1 MFMQLYSSPIGQLL
15 LTADDTALV
24 ALHFCDKG
32 RSRLLSDNA
41 ACNDH
46 AIFQAAK
53 QWLDVY
59 FSGQEPSFMPPLRPV
74 GTAFQQEVWQLLRAI
89 PYGKTTTYGETAAA
103 LAARHGI
110 PRMSAQAV
118 GGAVGRNPIPIFI
131 PCHRVVGSGGKL
143 TGYSGGL
150 EKKQFLLSNEHIDNS
165 TLQRN
170 SSLTAVL

>member
-1 MFMQLYSSPIGQLL
+1 
-15 LTADDTALV
+15 
-24 ALHFCDKG
+24 
-32 RSRLLSDNA
+32 
-41 ACNDH
+41 
-46 AIFQAAK
+46 
-53 QWLDVY
+53 
-59 FSGQEPSFMPPLRPV
+59 MPPLRPV

-89 PYGKTTTYGETAAA
+89 PYGKTTTYGEIAAA

-165 TLQRN
+165 ALQRN

>member
-1 MFMQLYSSPIGQLL
+1 MFTQLYLSPIGQLL

-24 ALHFCDKG
+24 ALRFCDEG
-32 RSRLLSDNA
+32 RSCLLTDDA

-46 AIFQAAK
+46 AILQAAK
-53 QWLDVY
+53 HWLDVY

-74 GTAFQQEVWQLLRAI
+74 GTEFQQEVWQLLRAI
-89 PYGKTTTYGETAAA
+89 PYGKTTTYGEIAAA

-118 GGAVGRNPIPIFI
+118 GGAVGRNPLPIFI

>member
-1 MFMQLYSSPIGQLL
+1 MFTQLYFSPIGQLL

-24 ALHFCDKG
+24 ALRFCDEG
-32 RSRLLSDNA
+32 RSCFLSDDA
-41 ACNDH
+41 TFNDH
-46 AIFQAAK
+46 AILQAARH
-53 QWLDVY
+53 WLDVY

-89 PYGKTTTYGETAAA
+89 PYGKTTTYGELAAA

-118 GGAVGRNPIPIFI
+118 GGAVGRNSIPIFI
-131 PCHRVVGSGGKL
+131 PCHRVVGSAGKL

-150 EKKQFLLSNEHIDNS
+150 EKKQFLLSNEHI
-165 TLQRN
+165 
-170 SSLTAVL
+170 VLPHYSAIVS

>member
-1 MFMQLYSSPIGQLL
+1 MFTQLYLSPIGQLL
-15 LTADDTALV
+15 LTSDDTALV
-24 ALHFCDKG
+24 ALHFYDEG
-32 RSRLLSDNA
+32 RSCLLADDE

-46 AIFQAAK
+46 AILQAAK

-74 GTAFQQEVWQLLRAI
+74 GTEFQQEVWQLLRAI
-89 PYGKTTTYGETAAA
+89 PYGKTTTYGEIAAA

-150 EKKQFLLSNEHIDNS
+150 GKKQFLLSNEHI
-165 TLQRN
+165 
-170 SSLTAVL
+170 VLPHYNAILP

>member
-1 MFMQLYSSPIGQLL
+1 MFTQLYFSPIGQLL

-24 ALHFCDKG
+24 ALHFCDEG
-32 RSRLLSDNA
+32 RSCLLSNDE

-46 AIFQAAK
+46 AILQAARH
-53 QWLDVY
+53 WLDVY
-59 FSGQEPSFMPPLRPV
+59 FSGQEPGFMPPLQPT
-74 GTAFQQEVWQLLRAI
+74 GTDFQQEVWQLLRAI
-89 PYGKTTTYGETAAA
+89 PYGKTITYGEIAAA
-103 LAARHGI
+103 LAARRGI

-150 EKKQFLLSNEHIDNS
+150 EKKQFLLSNEHIDDS
-165 TLQRN
+165 TFQRN
-170 SSLTAVL
+170 LCLNTLL

>member
-1 MFMQLYSSPIGQLL
+1 MFTQLYLSPIGHLL

-24 ALHFCDKG
+24 ALRFYDVERSCLSSDDTACDD
-32 RSRLLSDNA
+32 L
-41 ACNDH
+41 
-46 AIFQAAK
+46 AILQAAK
-53 QWLDVY
+53 HWLDVY
-59 FSGQEPSFMPPLRPV
+59 FSGREPNFMPPLRPV
-74 GTAFQQEVWQLLRAI
+74 GTAFQQEVWQLLWAI
-89 PYGKTTTYGETAAA
+89 PYGKTTTYGEIAAA

-150 EKKQFLLSNEHIDNS
+150 EKKQFLLSNEHIDNPI
-165 TLQRN
+165 LQRN

>member
-1 MFMQLYSSPIGQLL
+1 MFTQLYLSPVGQLL
-15 LTADDTALV
+15 LTVDDTALV
-24 ALHFCDKG
+24 ALHFYDEG
-32 RSRLLSDNA
+32 RSYLLTDDA

-46 AIFQAAK
+46 AILQTAK
-53 QWLDVY
+53 HWLDVY
-59 FSGQEPSFMPPLRPV
+59 FSGQEPNFMPPLRPV
-74 GTAFQQEVWQLLRAI
+74 GTDFQQEVWQLLRAI
-89 PYGKTTTYGETAAA
+89 PYGKTTTYGEIAAA

-110 PRMSAQAV
+110 PQMSAQAV

-165 TLQRN
+165 ALQRN

>member
-1 MFMQLYSSPIGQLL
+1 MFTQLYLSPIGQLL

-32 RSRLLSDNA
+32 RSCFLSDDA
-41 ACNDH
+41 AFTDH
-46 AIFQAAK
+46 AILQAAK

-59 FSGQEPSFMPPLRPV
+59 FSGQEPNFMPPLRPV
-74 GTAFQQEVWQLLRAI
+74 GTDFQQEVWQLLRAI
-89 PYGKTTTYGETAAA
+89 PYGKTTTYGEIAAA

>member
-1 MFMQLYSSPIGQLL
+1 MYKQLYLSPIGQLL

-24 ALHFCDKG
+24 ALHFCDEG
-32 RSRLLSDNA
+32 HSCLLSDDA
-41 ACNDH
+41 AFTDH
-46 AIFQAAK
+46 VILQAAK

-59 FSGQEPSFMPPLRPV
+59 FSGQEPNFMPPLRPA
-74 GTAFQQEVWQLLRAI
+74 GTGFQQEVWQLLRAI
-89 PYGKTTTYGETAAA
+89 PYGKTTTYGEIAAA

-110 PRMSAQAV
+110 PQMSAQAV

-165 TLQRN
+165 ALQRN

>member
-1 MFMQLYSSPIGQLL
+1 MFTQLYFSPIGQLL

-24 ALHFCDKG
+24 ALHFCDEG
-32 RSRLLSDNA
+32 RPCLLADDE
-41 ACNDH
+41 ACNDN
-46 AIFQAAK
+46 ATLQTAK

-89 PYGKTTTYGETAAA
+89 PYGKTTTYGEIAAT
-103 LAARHGI
+103 LAARRGI

-118 GGAVGRNPIPIFI
+118 GGAVGRNPLSIFI

-150 EKKQFLLSNEHIDNS
+150 EKKQFLLSNEHIVLPHYS
-165 TLQRN
+165 ATLP
-170 SSLTAVL
+170 

>member
-1 MFMQLYSSPIGQLL
+1 MFTQLYLSPIGQLL
-15 LTADDTALV
+15 LTSDDTALV
-24 ALHFCDKG
+24 ALHFYDEG
-32 RSRLLSDNA
+32 RSCLLADDE

-46 AIFQAAK
+46 AILQAAK

-74 GTAFQQEVWQLLRAI
+74 GTEFQQEVWQLLRAI
-89 PYGKTTTYGETAAA
+89 PYGKTTTYGEIAAA

-150 EKKQFLLSNEHIDNS
+150 GKKQFLLSNEHI
-165 TLQRN
+165 
-170 SSLTAVL
+170 VLPHYSAILP

>member
-1 MFMQLYSSPIGQLL
+1 MFTQLYFSPIGQLL

-24 ALHFCDKG
+24 ALHFCDEG
-32 RSRLLSDNA
+32 RSCLLSDDE

-46 AIFQAAK
+46 AILQAAK

-59 FSGQEPSFMPPLRPV
+59 FSGQEPSFMPPLRPA
-74 GTAFQQEVWQLLRAI
+74 GTDFQQEVWQLLRAI
-89 PYGKTTTYGETAAA
+89 PYGKTTTYGEIAAA

-165 TLQRN
+165 ALQRN
-170 SSLTAVL
+170 SSLTALL

>member
-1 MFMQLYSSPIGQLL
+1 MFTQLYFSPIGQLL

-24 ALHFCDKG
+24 ALHFCGEG
-32 RSRLLSDNA
+32 RSCLLTDDV

-46 AIFQAAK
+46 AILQAAK
-53 QWLDVY
+53 HWLDVY

-74 GTAFQQEVWQLLRAI
+74 GTDFQQEVWQLLRAI
-89 PYGKTTTYGETAAA
+89 PYGKTTTYGEIAAA

-150 EKKQFLLSNEHIDNS
+150 EKKQFLLSNEHI
-165 TLQRN
+165 
-170 SSLTAVL
+170 VLPHYNTILP

>member
-1 MFMQLYSSPIGQLL
+1 MFTQLYLSPIGQLL

-24 ALHFCDKG
+24 ALHFCDEG
-32 RSRLLSDNA
+32 RSHLLSDGT
-41 ACNDH
+41 ACNDN
-46 AIFQAAK
+46 ATLQAAK

-59 FSGQEPSFMPPLRPV
+59 FPGQEPNFMPPLRPV
-74 GTAFQQEVWQLLRAI
+74 GTEFQQEVWQLLRAI
-89 PYGKTTTYGETAAA
+89 PYGKTTTYGEIAAA

-150 EKKQFLLSNEHIDNS
+150 EKKQFLLSNEHI
-165 TLQRN
+165 
-170 SSLTAVL
+170 VLPHYSAILP

>member
-1 MFMQLYSSPIGQLL
+1 MYKQLYLSPIGQLL
-15 LTADDTALV
+15 LTADDAALV
-24 ALHFCDKG
+24 ALHFCDEG
-32 RSRLLSDNA
+32 RSHLLSDGT
-41 ACNDH
+41 ACNDN
-46 AIFQAAK
+46 ATLQAAK

-59 FSGQEPSFMPPLRPV
+59 FSGQEPNFMPPLRPV
-74 GTAFQQEVWQLLRAI
+74 GTEFQQEVWQLLRAI
-89 PYGKTTTYGETAAA
+89 PYGKTTTYGEIAAA

-118 GGAVGRNPIPIFI
+118 GGAVGHNPIPIFI

-165 TLQRN
+165 ALQRN

>member
-1 MFMQLYSSPIGQLL
+1 MFTQLYLSPIGQLL

-24 ALHFCDKG
+24 ALRFCDEG
-32 RSRLLSDNA
+32 RSCLLTDDA

-46 AIFQAAK
+46 AILQAAK
-53 QWLDVY
+53 HWLDVY

-74 GTAFQQEVWQLLRAI
+74 GTEFQQEVWQLLRAI
-89 PYGKTTTYGETAAA
+89 PYGKTTTYGEIAAA

-118 GGAVGRNPIPIFI
+118 GGAVGRNPLPIFI

-150 EKKQFLLSNEHIDNS
+150 GKKQFLLSNEHI
-165 TLQRN
+165 
-170 SSLTAVL
+170 VLPHYSAILP

>member
-1 MFMQLYSSPIGQLL
+1 MFTQLYLSPVGQLL

-24 ALHFCDKG
+24 ALHFCDEG
-32 RSRLLSDNA
+32 RSFLLSDDED
-41 ACNDH
+41 CNDH
-46 AIFQAAK
+46 AILQAAK
-53 QWLDVY
+53 QWLDIY
-59 FSGQEPSFMPPLRPV
+59 FSGQDPSFMPPLEPV

-89 PYGKTTTYGETAAA
+89 PYGKTTTYGKLAAA

-165 TLQRN
+165 ALQRN

>member
-1 MFMQLYSSPIGQLL
+1 MFTQLYFSPIGQLL

-24 ALHFCDKG
+24 ALRFCDEG
-32 RSRLLSDNA
+32 RSCLLSNDA
-41 ACNDH
+41 ACNDN
-46 AIFQAAK
+46 AALQAAK
-53 QWLDVY
+53 HWLEVY

-89 PYGKTTTYGETAAA
+89 PYGKTTTYGEIAAA

-165 TLQRN
+165 ALQRN